1 MMRGG
6 GLATTRGIPAT
17 RGIADSRSSGGR
29 SRDLHHPEVDVRR
42 PMTSSRVS
50 LLVQSQR
57 RRRANVAPRPR
68 GSGSRSRWCFWPAP
82 TCPRPPSR
90 PVATRRRPFC
100 AKADSCSMGVWPL
113 QHFAGPGDCIARF
126 SLGCSTMAAHP
137 HARVTA
143 AALRGCVEAIRQ
155 RQCGNLGLSP
165 FSLVE
170 CTFTGSLPE
179 GAACSTTP
187 SARAGTATPSASRPA
202 GGAARRPSS
211 ARTASTPRRDVSRVG
226 LACSGGDSLDVVP
239 APPATLQA
247 GAECFPPGLDLA
259 EGLVCGG
266 SRCHPL
272 ASSRTIGVS
281 CDAGCEPWASCDD
294 VTYRC
299 VAQAV
304 ASVGERCGYVAAR
317 MPPSGAPTGS
327 AAAREV
333 PTLALASR
341 GPPTGRRARS
351 RPRGPSAARRR
362 AASCPRAARATS
374 APAVSPAPSPV
385 RSVARSR
392 FEHSGGAGAHPGP
405 TSTGGAS
412 SRSRTPKRP
421 GASHTRRSCRGTG
434 LMQQ

>member
-1 MMRGG
+1 MCIG
-6 GLATTRGIPAT
+6 
-17 RGIADSRSSGGR
+17 
-29 SRDLHHPEVDVRR
+29 

-50 LLVQSQR
+50 LPRAIPTSTPGK
-57 RRRANVAPRPR
+57 RRASTPRVGLALALVLLACADVP
-68 GSGSRSRWCFWPAP
+68 P
-82 TCPRPPSR
+82 TTESTCRD
-90 PVATRRRPFC
+90 AAAAFC

-179 GAACSTTP
+179 GAACSDNSQCQSRDCYP
-187 SARAGTATPSASRPA
+187 LGISACGRCRAPAVIGSDCFDSASRC
-202 GGAARRPSS
+202 
-211 ARTASTPRRDVSRVG
+211 SRVG
-226 LACSGGDSLDVVP
+226 LACSGGDSP
-239 APPATLQA
+239 TCIPTPPATLQA
-247 GAECFPPGLDLA
+247 GAECFPFRGSICA

-281 CDAGCEPWASCDD
+281 CDAECEPWASCDD

-317 MPPSGAPTGS
+317 MPPIWCANGECSRARGSNTGTCVAWAADGAPCSIETAGPFCRPP
-327 AAAREV
+327 ARCVLPE
-333 PTLALASR
+333 SR
-341 GPPTGRRARS
+341 
-351 RPRGPSAARRR
+351 
-362 AASCPRAARATS
+362 
-374 APAVSPAPSPV
+374 
-385 RSVARSR
+385 
-392 FEHSGGAGAHPGP
+392 AGNLG
-405 TSTGGAS
+405 TC
-412 SRSRTPKRP
+412 RLP
-421 GASHTRRSCRGTG
+421 GAVTCP
-434 LMQQ
+434 